1 VGPGYDKNDQGDL
14 VITNPVVYHPLAD
27 RVLIRDKNRQER
39 RGELSQ
45 AFYDF
50 FFGK

>member
-14 VITNPVVYHPLAD
+14 VITNPVVYHPRAD
-27 RVLIRDKNRQER
+27 RVLLRDKNRQER
-39 RGELSQ
+39 RRELSQ